1 MAKILK
7 FKDLLS
13 SRPTLG
19 RDETMAYYLL
29 LIPEKDREGHRE
41 PETAGL
47 PRKALEGACGLME

>member
-1 MAKILK
+1 
-7 FKDLLS
+7 
-13 SRPTLG
+13 
-19 RDETMAYYLL
+19 MAYYLL